1 VTETSRSGYERRANL
16 PGRGRM
22 TGLARTPASS
32 LPVPV
37 IALAIGLLLP
47 STASFYVGD
56 LRIDGTRLVLF
67 AILPAL
73 LMRAMSGRF
82 RWQYFDYAILGHAIY
97 MVLAMMVN
105 QGLFGGL
112 KSGGVV
118 AFEAMGGYFCARLC
132 FTNIGAIQKFLKLMA
147 SLYVVIAS
155 LLVVE
160 IVTQKNIIRDIFSAV
175 ADADFN
181 LNSKSRFGLLR
192 PVGPFPHSIHA
203 GVFCS
208 AFFAMF
214 WMGLKGGGRLVGSL
228 ASIVGVGVSL
238 SSGPLLALVMQVGL
252 IVYRAI
258 MKTFKGVR
266 YWRLLLIAVIG
277 AIAFIETFSNRG
289 FVLFLVQN
297 VTFDPWTGFYR
308 TLIWD
313 YGMNSVVAHPLFGIG
328 FSEWARAGWMH
339 GSVDTFWLLTAMRYG
354 LPCLILMVAGIALI
368 YRNVAISAREVTDPR
383 WKGLCLGWVF
393 AMTAFLF
400 AGITVHF
407 WANIYVLFFFLLGMG
422 ASMSEIMLKAARN
435 GREPQ
440 PKKAR
445 RA

>member
-1 VTETSRSGYERRANL
+1 MTETSRSGYERRANL

-22 TGLARTPASS
+22 TRFARTPASS

-47 STASFYVGD
+47 STASFYVGN

-105 QGLFGGL
+105 HGLALGL
-112 KSGGVV
+112 KSGGIV

-147 SLYVVIAS
+147 SLYVVVVTF
-155 LLVVE
+155 LVVE
-160 IVTQKNIIRDIFSAV
+160 IVTQKNVIRDAFSVV
-175 ADADFN
+175 ADADFT

-203 GVFCS
+203 GVFCG

-238 SSGPLLALVMQVGL
+238 SSGPLLALVMQIGL

-266 YWRLLLIAVIG
+266 YWRILVIALVIAG
-277 AIAFIETFSNRG
+277 TFIQIGSNRG
-289 FVLFLVQN
+289 VVLFVIQN
-297 VTFDPWTGFYR
+297 ITFDGWTAFYR

-313 YGMNSVVAHPLFGIG
+313 FGMLSIKVHPLFGIG
-328 FSEWARAGWMH
+328 FSDWARPGWMH
-339 GSVDTFWLLTAMRYG
+339 GSVDAFWLLTAMRYG
-354 LPCLILMVAGIALI
+354 LPCLILMVAAIALI

-400 AGITVHF
+400 AGFTVHF
-407 WANIYVLFFFLLGMG
+407 WANLYVLFFFMLGMG
-422 ASMSEIMLKAARN
+422 ASMAEIMQKAMKN
-435 GREPQ
+435 GAEQ
-440 PKKAR
+440 QAKKR
-445 RA
+445 RSV

>member
-1 VTETSRSGYERRANL
+1 MTDTSRSGYERRATL
-16 PGRGRM
+16 PGGGRM
-22 TGLARTPASS
+22 TGLARASRSS
-32 LPVPV
+32 LPLPV
-37 IALAIGLLLP
+37 IAIAIGLLLP
-47 STASFYVGD
+47 STASFYLGN

-105 QGLFGGL
+105 QGVFGGL

-147 SLYVVIAS
+147 SLYVVIVS

-160 IVTQKNIIRDIFSAV
+160 IVTQKNLIRDIFSAV

-181 LNSKSRFGLLR
+181 VNSKSRFGLLR

-208 AFFAMF
+208 VFFAMF
-214 WMGLKGGGRLVGSL
+214 WVGLRGGSRLVGSL

-238 SSGPLLALVMQVGL
+238 SSGPLLALVMQIGL

-266 YWRLLLIAVIG
+266 YWRILVIALVIAG
-277 AIAFIETFSNRG
+277 TFIQIGSNRG
-289 FVLFLVQN
+289 VVLFVIQN
-297 VTFDPWTGFYR
+297 ITFDGWTAFYR

-313 YGMNSVVAHPLFGIG
+313 FGMDSVMAHPLFGIG
-328 FSEWARAGWMH
+328 FSEWARPGWMH
-339 GSVDTFWLLTAMRYG
+339 SSVDAFWLLTAMRYG

-368 YRNVAISAREVTDPR
+368 YRNVAISAREVADPR

-393 AMTAFLF
+393 AMTAFMF
-400 AGITVHF
+400 AGFTVHF
-407 WANIYVLFFFLLGMG
+407 WANLYVLFFFLLGMG
-422 ASMSEIMLKAARN
+422 ASMSEIMQKAIKN
-435 GREPQ
+435 GAEPQ
-440 PKKAR
+440 AKR
-445 RA
+445 GRSV

>member
-1 VTETSRSGYERRANL
+1 
-16 PGRGRM
+16 M
-22 TGLARTPASS
+22 TGLARASRSS
-32 LPVPV
+32 LPLPV
-37 IALAIGLLLP
+37 IAIAIGLLLP
-47 STASFYVGD
+47 STASFYLGN

-105 QGLFGGL
+105 QGVFGGL

-147 SLYVVIAS
+147 SLYVVIVS

-160 IVTQKNIIRDIFSAV
+160 IVTQKNLIRDIFSAV

-181 LNSKSRFGLLR
+181 VNSKSRFGLLR

-208 AFFAMF
+208 VFFAMF
-214 WMGLKGGGRLVGSL
+214 WVGLRGGSRLVGSL

-238 SSGPLLALVMQVGL
+238 SSGPLLALVMQIGL

-266 YWRLLLIAVIG
+266 YWRILVIALVIAG
-277 AIAFIETFSNRG
+277 TFIQIGSNRG
-289 FVLFLVQN
+289 VVLFVIQN
-297 VTFDPWTGFYR
+297 ITFDGWTAFYR

-313 YGMNSVVAHPLFGIG
+313 FGMDSVMAHPLFGIG
-328 FSEWARAGWMH
+328 FSEWARPGWMH
-339 GSVDTFWLLTAMRYG
+339 SSVDAFWLLTAMRYG

-368 YRNVAISAREVTDPR
+368 YRNVAISAREVADPR

-393 AMTAFLF
+393 AMTAFMF
-400 AGITVHF
+400 AGFTVHF
-407 WANIYVLFFFLLGMG
+407 WANLYVLFFFLLGMG
-422 ASMSEIMLKAARN
+422 ASMSEIMQKAIKN
-435 GREPQ
+435 GAEPQ
-440 PKKAR
+440 AKR
-445 RA
+445 GRSV